1 MMPLLFILVKAH
13 AAAPIDTVESLSS
26 ALTIEVIQGLRD
38 PFRISPNAEKKVTP
52 KTELESF
59 NLSEMKLTGVI
70 TGPNHMIAIVVAPTG
85 KTFFVKR
92 YERLGQNG
100 GRVTAIRPDA
110 IVIEEQGM
118 NAIGKPEIERFELQV
133 DGRLTPQSEL
143 TTDGR
148 RG

>member
-1 MMPLLFILVKAH
+1 MMSLLFILATAH
-13 AAAPIDTVESLSS
+13 AAAPLDTVESLSG
-26 ALTIEVIQGLRD
+26 ALTIDVIQGLRD
-38 PFRISPNAEKKVTP
+38 PFRISPNAEKKVIP

-70 TGPNHMIAIVVAPTG
+70 TGPNHMIAIVVAPSG

-143 TTDGR
+143 TRDGR

>member
-1 MMPLLFILVKAH
+1 MTLILFLAALATAATNDLVEAVSGPLTLEI
-13 AAAPIDTVESLSS
+13 
-26 ALTIEVIQGLRD
+26 IQGLRD
-38 PFRISPNAEKKVTP
+38 PFRISPNAEKKIIP

-59 NLSEMKLTGVI
+59 NLSDMKLTGVI
-70 TGPNHMIAIVVAPTG
+70 TGPKHKIAIVVTPNG
-85 KTFFVKR
+85 KTYFVKR

-100 GRVTAIRPDA
+100 GRVTTIRPDA
-110 IVIEEQGM
+110 IVIEEQGL

-143 TTDGR
+143 TRDGR